1 MKDENVLCVPTEQMR
16 LAFDLSMGSWQI
28 SVEELNRLPQCF
40 EKRALLEQDY
50 TYKQLIAYALVFD
63 DQGQVLTYQ
72 RCGSEK
78 RLKGIWS
85 AGIGGHVTDEDRQIT
100 PYNTLLQGLKR
111 EFSEEIGLELQD
123 GDVELLGMINEE
135 ETEVGH
141 CHTGVVFRV
150 NVASE
155 QMRFD
160 KEIGLPQWK
169 NPEELDLGNFELWS
183 GLALRLVKE
192 S

>member
-16 LAFDLSMGSWQI
+16 LAFDLSLGSWQI
-28 SVEELNRLPQCF
+28 SMEELNRLPQCF

-63 DQGQVLTYQ
+63 DQGQVLIYQ

-78 RLKGIWS
+78 RLNGIWS
-85 AGIGGHVTDEDRQIT
+85 AGIGGHVTDEDRQLT

-111 EFSEEIGLELQD
+111 EFSEEIGVQLQD

-160 KEIGLPQWK
+160 KEIGLPQWN
-169 NPEELDLGNFELWS
+169 NPEELDMEKFELWS
-183 GLALRLVKE
+183 TLAIRLCNK
-192 S
+192 

>member
-16 LAFDLSMGSWQI
+16 LAFDLNLCSWQI
-28 SVEELNRLPQCF
+28 TIEELNRLPQCF
-40 EKRALLEQDY
+40 EKRALIEQDY
-50 TYKQLIAYALVFD
+50 SYKQLIAYALVFSED
-63 DQGQVLTYQ
+63 GKVLTYQ

-111 EFSEEIGLELQD
+111 EFSEEIGLQLQD

-160 KEIGLPQWK
+160 SEIGLPQWK
-169 NPEELDLGNFELWS
+169 NPEELDLEKFELWS
-183 GLALRLVKE
+183 TLAIRLCNK
-192 S
+192 

>member
-16 LAFDLSMGSWQI
+16 LAFDLSLGSWQI
-28 SVEELNRLPQCF
+28 SMEELNRLPQCF

-63 DQGQVLTYQ
+63 AQGQVLTYQ

-141 CHTGVVFRV
+141 CHIGVVFRV

-160 KEIGLPQWK
+160 SEIGLPQWE
-169 NPEELDLGNFELWS
+169 NPEELDLEKFELWS
-183 GLALRLVKE
+183 TLAIRLCNK
-192 S
+192 